1 MTFESDAMRRAA
13 PRFDEL
19 LDQVAA
25 LRRSPRWTG
34 PAAERF
40 DRELRGWLG
49 MLHQF
54 SEDLRSVAARL
65 EREAQRADR
74 PSPIG

>member
-13 PRFDEL
+13 PRFDDL
-19 LDQVAA
+19 LDPVTA
-25 LRRSPRWTG
+25 LRGFPRWTG

-40 DRELRGWLG
+40 DQELHCWRR

-54 SEDLRSVAARL
+54 SEDLLSVAARL
-65 EREAQRADR
+65 EREANGPAA
-74 PSPIG
+74 PPIG